1 MGVKLL
7 ILKSTI
13 VKSTIFKSTIFK
25 SMALKSMSTPF
36 LLGLAILSFAPPAT
50 AQDNDVAVVVSS
62 GNPTA
67 NIGLGDL
74 RKVFAGAKRSW
85 PGGLPI
91 RLITRGP
98 GCPERLVLLRLMA
111 MSEIEYRQYWTA
123 QVFRGDA
130 DAEPLTV
137 PSVGMQKEA
146 LNAFPGA
153 ISLVNVR
160 DLKPGMKVIKVDN
173 LLPGA
178 TRYPL
183 H

>member
-1 MGVKLL
+1 MGAKLL
-7 ILKSTI
+7 IL
-13 VKSTIFKSTIFK
+13 KSTIFK

-50 AQDNDVAVVVSS
+50 AQDSAVAVVVSV
-62 GNPTA
+62 GNPTTD
-67 NIGLGDL
+67 ISLQDL
-74 RKVFAGAKRSW
+74 RKMFAGAKRSW
-85 PGGLPI
+85 PRGQPI
-91 RLITRGP
+91 KLITRGP
-98 GCPERLVLLRLMA
+98 GCPERVVLLKLLA

-137 PSVGMQKEA
+137 PSVGMQKEG

-160 DLKPGMKVIKVDN
+160 DVKPGMKTIKVDN

-178 TRYPL
+178 AGYPL